1 MSEAKRELI
10 RLIKKQ
16 PADGNVEDVVNELVF
31 HMIVLRGLEDVRA
44 GRLIPHEEVVRE
56 IQKLAGEAWVK

>member
-16 PADGNVEDVVNELVF
+16 PADGTAADVVRELLF
-31 HMIVLRGLEDVRA
+31 HIEILGGLEDVRA
-44 GRLIPHEEVVRE
+44 GRLVSHEEVGLE
-56 IQKLAGEAWVK
+56 IQKLAGKVWVK